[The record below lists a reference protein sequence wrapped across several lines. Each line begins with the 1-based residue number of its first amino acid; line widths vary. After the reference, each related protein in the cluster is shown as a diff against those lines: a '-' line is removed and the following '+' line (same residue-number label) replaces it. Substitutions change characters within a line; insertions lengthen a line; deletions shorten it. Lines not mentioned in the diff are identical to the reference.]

1 MHERRE
7 LENMPTLFIPHQLR
21 ELTAGLDRLEIP
33 AGTLR
38 QALRAVEADYPEF
51 VAQVRQGDGLLPGL
65 AASID
70 GNFAARGLLAQIGPA
85 SEVHLLPAV
94 GGG

>member
-1 MHERRE
+1 
-7 LENMPTLFIPHQLR
+7 MPTLFIPHQLR
-21 ELTAGLDRLEIP
+21 ELTSGRDRIEIP

-38 QALRAVEADYPEF
+38 QALRAVETEFPEF
-51 VAQVRQGDGLLPGL
+51 IQQVRVDDGLAPGF

-70 GNFAARGLLAQIGPA
+70 GAIASRGLLAQIGPT
-85 SEVHLLPAV
+85 SEVHLIPAV

>member
-1 MHERRE
+1 
-7 LENMPTLFIPHQLR
+7 MPTLFIPHQLR
-21 ELTAGLDRLEIP
+21 DLTGGRDQLSIP
-33 AGTLR
+33 EGTLR
-38 QALRAVEADYPEF
+38 QALRSLEAEYPQF
-51 VAQVRQGDGLLPGL
+51 VAQVRVEDGLAPGL

-70 GNFAARGLLAQIGPA
+70 GNFAARGLLAKIGPT

>member
-1 MHERRE
+1 
-7 LENMPTLFIPHQLR
+7 MPTLFIPHQLR
-21 ELTAGLDRLEIP
+21 ELTAGRDRLDIP

-38 QALRAVEADYPEF
+38 QALRSIEAEYPAF
-51 VAQVRQGDGLLPGL
+51 VAQVRVDDALAPGL

-70 GNFAARGLLAQIGPA
+70 GAFASRGLLAQIGPA
-85 SEVHLLPAV
+85 SEVHLIPAV

>member
-1 MHERRE
+1 MA
-7 LENMPTLFIPHQLR
+7 TLFIPHQLR
-21 ELTAGLDRLEIP
+21 DFTAGLDRLEIP
-33 AGTLR
+33 EGTLR
-38 QALRAVEADYPEF
+38 QALRALENDYPEF
-51 VAQVRQGDGLLPGL
+51 VAHIRKDDGLTPGL

-70 GNFAARGLLAQIGPA
+70 GNFAARGLLARIGPT